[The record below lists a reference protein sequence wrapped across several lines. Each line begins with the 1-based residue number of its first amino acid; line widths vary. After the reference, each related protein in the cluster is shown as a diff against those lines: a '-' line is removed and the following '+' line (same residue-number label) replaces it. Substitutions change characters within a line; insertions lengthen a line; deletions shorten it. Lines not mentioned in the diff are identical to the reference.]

1 MLPNSILFPATRD
14 LARHLNTDVSFIGML
29 VTTYSIAYVVTTPML
44 GILSDHVGRK
54 AILVAGL
61 ALFAIGGL
69 VPLVTHSL
77 PLILVGRALMG
88 MGSAGILPMVDSAI
102 GDMFTA
108 GSARRSALAGLAATL
123 AVADALVPFLG
134 GVLDA
139 WQWQAVFGV
148 YALGFVASACC
159 LYLSLPPVANE
170 VERTT
175 FSAYLRGLKVAWTIP
190 SLAAALAGTVL
201 FGIVYFGICS
211 LLPMALGDTSSG
223 LENGVLFL
231 PIGFSWVVT
240 SAWLAKKPHL
250 PHVHL
255 YSSAAGV
262 VLCFVTLWM
271 AHSHSMAPLLV
282 ISLFWGTGSALMTTM
297 YSWVIGDD
305 TPPLVRGAMNA
316 VYNAGY
322 VLGFSVGAPLFIAL
336 KEWYGYTFSTSAAA
350 CVTLL
355 SAAIAF
361 VWLRPRA
368 SAVHG
373 SNSGAASQSPAGQT
387 AR

>member
-14 LARHLNTDVSFIGML
+14 LARHLHADVSFIGMM
-29 VTTYSIAYVVTTPML
+29 VTAYSIAYVLTTPML
-44 GILSDHVGRK
+44 GILSDHIGRK
-54 AILVAGL
+54 AVLAAGL
-61 ALFAIGGL
+61 ALFAVGGL

-77 PLILVGRALMG
+77 PLILAGRVVMG

-102 GDMFTA
+102 GDMFAA
-108 GSARRSALAGLAATL
+108 GSSRRAALAGFAATL

-139 WQWQAVFGV
+139 WHWQAVFGV
-148 YALGFVASACC
+148 YAFGFVASACC
-159 LYLSLPPVANE
+159 LYLSLPPVASAL
-170 VERTT
+170 ERTT
-175 FSAYLRGLKVAWTIP
+175 FAAYLRGLKVACTIP
-190 SLAAALAGTVL
+190 SLAAALTGTVL

-211 LLPMALGDTSSG
+211 LLPMALGDASSG
-223 LENGVLFL
+223 FENGLLFL

-255 YSSAAGV
+255 YASGAG
-262 VLCFVTLWM
+262 LALFGVTLWM
-271 AHSHSMAPLLV
+271 AHAHQMAPLLV
-282 ISLFWGTGSALMTTM
+282 IGLFWGSGSALMTTM

-305 TPPLVRGAMNA
+305 TPALVRGAMNA
-316 VYNAGY
+316 LYNAGY

-336 KEWYGYTFSTSAAA
+336 KEWYGYTFATTIAA
-350 CVTLL
+350 CTVLL

-361 VWLRPRA
+361 VWLR
-368 SAVHG
+368 SAAP
-373 SNSGAASQSPAGQT
+373 AARSSTEGVGI
-387 AR
+387 